1 MLTGTLL
8 LLLQVFAASAPATQP
23 AQAGDDIVFENFE
36 TNRYVGWEITGDA
49 FGTAPA
55 QRRIKTQREVDG
67 FRGKGLV
74 NSYLGGDKAVG
85 SMLSRTFVI
94 QRKWITFLIG
104 GGNLPEQ
111 LGIRLWVGKELVRS
125 ATGVDS
131 EILVQ
136 KYWDV
141 SDLWGKEARIE
152 IFDQAKG
159 GWGHINVDEIVFTN
173 QKPIDKK
180 ECTRMVKVTGN
191 FLQLPLMQRDKGAKA
206 GVERLTVEQK
216 GKETQKW
223 DVMRYVHLE
232 FPKPGQQPDF
242 WYSYDVKQFK
252 GQDVLLRF
260 ASMDTTVLNRLE
272 FSDKELIASGVYEG
286 KYRPRFH
293 FSPRI
298 GWMNDVNGVYYLNGE
313 YHLFYQAN
321 PTTAGRSTGFDMH
334 WGHSVSTD
342 LLHWREWPI
351 ALFPNELPGQA
362 GKCYSGTAVVVHKD
376 VPGVTKGVRGENWK
390 LKLPTPVLFF
400 TANSN
405 QLMATTSDNG
415 RTWNRY
421 PGNPVLPV
429 IGKASRDPKV
439 FWHES
444 SNSYVMVLYVDK
456 EPEGR
461 VEGYRFFRSADL
473 VHWNLASIV
482 DNWYECPEFIPVRSA
497 ITGQQLWMLY
507 GCYRPAGGPKY
518 ASAYQLGKF
527 DGYQFVPVSEVQ
539 PAHGGS
545 SFYGALC
552 YANEPSGRNVM
563 MAWMKKT
570 EFPGENFN
578 QCATVPLLLSLKN
591 KGGVDRLCFE
601 PVSEVSRLRQ
611 TPVIKMKQ
619 VTAESLNGAF
629 KKLRPDD
636 GFDIVLQLL
645 PLNGKSIKLRIRD
658 KEWVLKAQSVG
669 FEKETRTLHTQGA
682 VEVRI
687 LLDRGV
693 LECFWN
699 GGEAAYAVGAL
710 DVPDK
715 SLIEVEGDATIVSA
729 TVYPMS
735 DIWK

>member
-1 MLTGTLL
+1 MFIGCVLFLM
-8 LLLQVFAASAPATQP
+8 QAFAV
-23 AQAGDDIVFENFE
+23 AGLPGLFGVADNDIVFESFE
-36 TNRYVGWEITGDA
+36 TDRYFGWEVSGTA
-49 FGTAPA
+49 FGGAPA
-55 QRRIKTQREVDG
+55 LGRIKTQREVDG
-67 FRGKGLV
+67 FVGKGLV
-74 NSYLGGDKAVG
+74 NSYLGGDKATG
-85 SMLSRTFVI
+85 KMLSKPFKIERN
-94 QRKWITFLIG
+94 WIRFLIG
-104 GGNLPEQ
+104 GGNQPGL
-111 LGIRLWVGKELVRS
+111 LGIRLWVGDSIVRS
-125 ATGVDS
+125 ETGVDS
-131 EILVQ
+131 EILVS
-136 KYWDV
+136 KYWEV
-141 SDLWGKEARIE
+141 KDLVGKVARIE
-152 IFDQAKG
+152 IVDEATG
-159 GWGHINVDEIVFTN
+159 GWGHVLVDEIVFSN
-173 QKPIDKK
+173 LKPIEKK
-180 ECTRMVKVTGN
+180 ECLRWVKVTGD

-206 GVERLTVEQK
+206 GVERLTIEQKSADAQK
-216 GKETQKW
+216 GKEGDRW
-223 DVMRYVHLE
+223 NVMRYVHLE
-232 FPKPGQQPDF
+232 FPGPAKKPDF
-242 WYSYDVKQFK
+242 WYSYDMRAFK
-252 GQDVLLRF
+252 GQEVLLRF
-260 ASMDTTVLNRLE
+260 KSYDTTILNRLE
-272 FSDKELIASGVYEG
+272 FSDKELIEPKVYEG
-286 KYRPRFH
+286 KYRPHFH

-342 LLHWREWPI
+342 LLHWQEWPI

-362 GKCYSGTAVVVHKD
+362 GKCYSGTAVVVHKK
-376 VPGVTKGVRGENWK
+376 VPA
-390 LKLPTPVLFF
+390 PVLFF

-405 QLMATTSDNG
+405 QLMATTSDKG
-415 RTWNRY
+415 RTWDRY

-439 FWHES
+439 FWHEES
-444 SNSYVMVLYVDK
+444 KSYVMILYVDK
-456 EPEGR
+456 EPDGR

-473 VHWNLASIV
+473 VHWKQASII

-497 ITGQQLWMLY
+497 VTGENLWMLY

-518 ASAYQLGKF
+518 TSAYQLGKF
-527 DGYQFVPVSEVQ
+527 DGYKFVPLSEVQ
-539 PAHGGS
+539 PAHGGT

-552 YANEPSGRNVM
+552 YANEPLGRNVM

-619 VTAESLNGAF
+619 VTTESLNGAF
-629 KKLRPDD
+629 NKLRPNDCL
-636 GFDIVLQLL
+636 DIVLQLL

-658 KEWVLKAQSVG
+658 KEWVLKDQSVG

-693 LECFWN
+693 E
-699 GGEAAYAVGAL
+699 
-710 DVPDK
+710 
-715 SLIEVEGDATIVSA
+715 EGFRAFRFHVQGCDCRCQAQGQGRQGLTNRVR
-729 TVYPMS
+729 PL
-735 DIWK
+735 